1 MSESKSSNQ
10 MLKVEPAEEYP
21 TEPGCYLQGN
31 HYSPVAVLVALNAPY
46 GSVPPKIEAIPPE
59 VEKL

>member
-1 MSESKSSNQ
+1 